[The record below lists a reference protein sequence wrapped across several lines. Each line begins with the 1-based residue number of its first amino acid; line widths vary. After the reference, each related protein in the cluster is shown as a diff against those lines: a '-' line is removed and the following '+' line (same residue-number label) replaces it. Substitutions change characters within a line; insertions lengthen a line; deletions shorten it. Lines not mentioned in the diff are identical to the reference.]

1 MAGKQRQKREPKH
14 IRLYASITGSEAWRH
29 LSGNAVKVLLAL
41 VARDDGT
48 RNGNIGFSCREAAEV
63 TALGERTCWRCLIEL
78 QEKGFIVC
86 TQKGGFNRKVLHSSL
101 WRYTWAPWPGGRPA
115 APTRDFEAWRCVEI
129 HGCKICNRTVVVSD
143 EPSGNMIPPVAEF
156 TTDEMET
163 SDVSVRFHHANNAT
177 LILHQGDSAA
187 VPETERR
194 KQANSSS
201 GPISAFSL
209 GDPLADLRVLTRQR
223 IEGATAGEQSRLAMA
238 IGCPPGTLSK
248 FLSGRNLPDQYRMP
262 LQLAV
267 GRSHPQNPCA
277 AA

>member
-14 IRLYASITGSEAWRH
+14 IRLYASITSSEAWRH

-48 RNGNIGFSCREAAEV
+48 RNGALGFSCREAADV

-86 TQKGGFNRKVLHSSL
+86 THKGGFNRKVLHSSL

-115 APTRDFEAWRCVEI
+115 APTRDFEKWRCMEI
-129 HGCKICNRTVVVSD
+129 RGCKICNRTVVVSD
-143 EPSGNMIPPVAEF
+143 ESSGNFAPPVAEF

-163 SDVSVRFHHANNAT
+163 PDVSVSFHPANNAT
-177 LILHQGDSAA
+177 LIIHQGDSAA
-187 VPETERR
+187 NPETGRR

-201 GPISAFSL
+201 GAISAFSL
-209 GDPLADLRVLTRQR
+209 GDPLSDLRERAVQH
-223 IEGATAGEQSRLAMA
+223 IGSGGAGSQSRLATR
-238 IGCPPGTLSK
+238 IGCPPGTFSK
-248 FLSGRNLPDQYRMP
+248 FLNGRNLPAEYR
-262 LQLAV
+262 
-267 GRSHPQNPCA
+267 A
-277 AA
+277 ALDEAIGVPRRAA